1 MILEAYFMIGMHL
14 YFEYPDPQV
23 HQAVVSLQSY
33 NSFRN
38 VFCFRDAFK
47 YIVQMYPTANM
58 FGSRSHEVGLKVEI
72 RLELDGKW
80 VTRNGQ
86 DIARFQRP
94 SEKKSSSQTCMS
106 FAKQTE
112 RVNQA

>member
-1 MILEAYFMIGMHL
+1 MIGMHL

-38 VFCFRDAFK
+38 VFCFRDTFK
-47 YIVQMYPTANM
+47 YIVQMYPTANR
-58 FGSRSHEVGLKVEI
+58 FWSHSHEVELKAEI
-72 RLELDGKW
+72 GLELDGKW

-86 DIARFQRP
+86 DIASKILASFRKRVLVRLVCHSP
-94 SEKKSSSQTCMS
+94 SRQKE
-106 FAKQTE
+106 
-112 RVNQA
+112 